1 MALTVAILGRP
12 NVGKSTLFNRLTGR
26 RSALVDPTPG
36 VTRDRRE
43 GRGSLGGLEFD
54 LIDTAGYEEGEA
66 GSLVDRM
73 WRQTETALRDADVA
87 LLLVD
92 ARAGLTP
99 TDEDFARRVRAA
111 NVDVILVAN
120 KCEGRAAD
128 AGFYEAFGLG
138 LGEPVAISAEHGLG
152 LADLYE
158 ALAARDAARQSVN
171 ADEIVDRFEGG
182 DDADAADA
190 ANAAD
195 AAETEST
202 LRLAIVGRPN
212 VGKSTLINRL
222 IGEERLITG
231 PEPGLT
237 RDAIA
242 VEWEF
247 AGRHVQLMDTAGL
260 RRKAKVAGRL
270 EQMSAADTRRA
281 ISRANVVV
289 LVLDATEQMA
299 RADLST
305 ANLALEEGRAL
316 VVALNKWDQVTDG
329 AAVRL
334 ALAERL
340 GISLP
345 QVQGVPVVT
354 FSALSGA
361 GVATLMPAVV
371 KAHDLWSTR
380 IGTGALNRWL
390 AEAVE
395 RHPPPST
402 QGRENRMRYVTQAGV
417 RPPTFVAFASRPKAI
432 PASWVRFAV
441 NDLRQAFDLPGVPI
455 RLHVRKSG
463 DGRRR
468 PGAYWIKPNT

>member
-1 MALTVAILGRP
+1 MALSVAILGRP

-26 RSALVDPTPG
+26 KSALVDPTPG

-43 GRGSLGGLEFD
+43 GHGSLGGLEFD

-73 WRQTETALRDADVA
+73 WRQTEQALRDADVA
-87 LLLVD
+87 LLLID
-92 ARAGLTP
+92 ARTGLTP
-99 TDEDFARRVRAA
+99 TDREFARRVRAA
-111 NVDVILVAN
+111 RGEVILVAN
-120 KCEGRAAD
+120 KCEGHAAD
-128 AGFYEAFGLG
+128 AGFYEAWELG

-152 LADLYE
+152 LADLYD
-158 ALAARDAARQSVN
+158 ALAAREAAHASANELEVEAEDVE
-171 ADEIVDRFEGG
+171 ADGI
-182 DDADAADA
+182 
-190 ANAAD
+190 
-195 AAETEST
+195 

-222 IGEERLITG
+222 LGEERLMTG

-242 VEWEF
+242 VEWAY
-247 AGRHVQLMDTAGL
+247 AGRRVQLVDTAGL
-260 RRKAKVAGRL
+260 RRKAKVTGRL

-289 LVLDATEQMA
+289 LVLDATEPMA

-316 VVALNKWDQVTDG
+316 VVALNKWDQVSDA
-329 AAVRL
+329 AAVRT

-340 GISLP
+340 EVSLP
-345 QVQGVPVVT
+345 QVPGAPVVMI
-354 FSALSGA
+354 SALSGA
-361 GVATLMPAVV
+361 GVATLMPTVA

-402 QGRENRMRYVTQAGV
+402 QGRQNRLRYATQAGV
-417 RPPTFVAFASRPKAI
+417 RPPTFVVFASRPKAI

-468 PGAYWIKPNT
+468 AGA